1 MKKILLAALLGSLAS
16 VSFAAVENVC
26 TGTTATTVSVE
37 TATAPTSGT
46 ADTRFIKSDFNF
58 NCSANSILLYEEQG
72 ATLLTVGAAS
82 VKGNEYF
89 GGHTD
94 GGAVTSYG
102 KCADSKGCV
111 TADATKGNTE
121 AKEKAADTSTSGGG
135 GGGGDGE

>member
-16 VSFAAVENVC
+16 ASFADVEDVC
-26 TGTTATTVSVE
+26 TGTTATTFKVE
-37 TATAPTSGT
+37 AADTPASGT

-111 TADATKGNTE
+111 TADATTGNTE
-121 AKEKAADTSTSGGG
+121 AKEKADATST
-135 GGGGDGE
+135 GGGDGD